1 MDGKNNFYLSE
12 VLTFLK
18 SIFKNTNDIILF
30 FFCELTEFEQ
40 HISVLITVLHF
51 RVFFPYFHFNVSV
64 FVTSCYLISGLL
76 HVFFCR
82 CSRPNRNAF
91 HATNLK
97 KLFDS
102 LYTF

>member
-40 HISVLITVLHF
+40 HISVLITVVHF

-64 FVTSCYLISGLL
+64 FVT
-76 HVFFCR
+76 
-82 CSRPNRNAF
+82 
-91 HATNLK
+91 
-97 KLFDS
+97 
-102 LYTF
+102 